1 MKLQRVASIAAIAG
15 GVLII
20 AWIAIPRPVIP
31 GFDQVRARWR
41 PSDAQLLDRH
51 GEPIHEVRI
60 DRHGR
65 RLTWT
70 ALDDISPALIQ
81 AVIFSED
88 RRFLRHHG
96 VDFLAIAGSI
106 RSHLAARR
114 GRGGAST
121 ITMQLGA
128 LLDPQVI
135 PAGHRRG
142 LWHKLIQIKT
152 ALAIERQWSK
162 RQILEAYLNLITYR
176 GELQGVAAAA
186 RVMFGKQPQ
195 GITSGEAVVL
205 AALLKAPNAGR
216 DMLTRRAQGLRLA
229 MAPDAPAH
237 EEVSDAVARAI
248 AQRGSEFN
256 RVVLAPGLA
265 ARWLRGDNPSPRC
278 TLDRDLQSFAA
289 QTLRTQVL
297 EVRDRHVED
306 GAVLVVENAT
316 GQVWAYV
323 AGTGDL
329 SSAPYVD
336 GVRAERQ
343 PGSTLKP
350 FLYGLALERR
360 LLTPASLLLDTP
372 LEVPEQRGLYRPLD
386 YDRQF
391 RGLVSMRTALAS
403 SLNVPAVRT
412 ADLIGVDALADH
424 LRRLGFAEIVEQ
436 GDYYG
441 ASLALGSAD
450 VSLWN
455 LVNAYRTVA
464 NRGVLT
470 PMRLFVNDHRSQ
482 MLAAGNSPLSAL
494 PHSVGNSFLSPL
506 PDQGEGEGEGS
517 DTPLASHPVRIY
529 SPANAYLISDILADR
544 SSRSATF
551 GLENNLATRFWSAVK
566 TGTSK
571 DMRDNWCVGYTDRF
585 TVGVWVG
592 NFSGAA
598 MRDVTGITGAA
609 PVWLDIMNYLYE
621 HFGGRA
627 VTRPAGLRA
636 KTVEFPNSVEPTR
649 QEWFIAGTE
658 PNNALVRLNELS
670 PHIVSPA
677 SETIIA
683 LDPDIPRAL
692 QRVKFEAG
700 PGAAASRW
708 VLDSRDL
715 GSGANMVLW
724 PPVHGSH
731 TLALVDRSGRAL
743 DRISFQVRG
752 SN

>member
-1 MKLQRVASIAAIAG
+1 VNLKAIALAAAMAC

-20 AWIAIPRPVIP
+20 AWLAIPCPEIP
-31 GFDQVRARWR
+31 GLEQVRMHWH

-65 RLTWT
+65 RLAWT
-70 ALDDISPALIQ
+70 KFDDISPALIK
-81 AVIFSED
+81 AVIRSED
-88 RRFLRHHG
+88 HRFLRHHG
-96 VDFLAIAGSI
+96 VDCLALAGSI
-106 RSHLAARR
+106 RSHLMARR

-121 ITMQLGA
+121 ITMQLAA
-128 LLDPQVI
+128 LLDPRAI
-135 PAGHRRG
+135 PGGHRRG
-142 LWHKLIQIKT
+142 LWQKLIQIKT

-162 RQILEAYLNLITYR
+162 RQILEAYLNLVTYR

-195 GITSGEAVVL
+195 GIDSAEAVVL
-205 AALLKAPNAGR
+205 AALLKAPNARR
-216 DMLTRRAQGLRLA
+216 DALVRRAQGLRLA
-229 MAPDAPAH
+229 IVPDAPARTD
-237 EEVSDAVARAI
+237 VSDAVERAV

-265 ARWLRGDNPSPRC
+265 ARWLRVDNPSPQC
-278 TLDRDLQSFAA
+278 TLDRGLQSFAA
-289 QTLRTQVL
+289 QSIRTQIL

-316 GQVWAYV
+316 GEVWAYV

-350 FLYGLALERR
+350 FLYGLALQRR

-412 ADLIGVDALADH
+412 ADLVGVEALADH

-455 LVNAYRTVA
+455 LVNAYRTIA
-464 NRGVLT
+464 NGGVLT
-470 PMRLFVNDHRSQ
+470 PINLFMNSRHSESHALQ
-482 MLAAGNSPLSAL
+482 ASNAASSPVA
-494 PHSVGNSFLSPL
+494 
-506 PDQGEGEGEGS
+506 
-517 DTPLASHPVRIY
+517 VRIY
-529 SPANAYLISDILADR
+529 SPPTAYLISDILADR
-544 SSRSATF
+544 ASRSTTF

-609 PVWLDIMNYLYE
+609 PVWLDVMNYLYE
-621 HFGGRA
+621 HFGAGA
-627 VTRPAGLRA
+627 VARPGGLRA
-636 KTVEFPNSVEPTR
+636 RTIAFPNSVESPR
-649 QEWFIAGTE
+649 QEWFLAGTE
-658 PNNALVRLNELS
+658 PNSVIARLNDLS
-670 PHIVSPA
+670 PHILSPA
-677 SETIIA
+677 EQTIIA
-683 LDPDIPRAL
+683 LDPDIPRDL

-700 PGAAASRW
+700 PGAAAARW
-708 VLDSRDL
+708 MLDSHDL
-715 GSGANMVLW
+715 GPGASMVLW
-724 PPVHGSH
+724 PPVHGPH
-731 TLALVDRSGRAL
+731 TLALVDKSGRAL

-752 SN
+752 SE

>member
-1 MKLQRVASIAAIAG
+1 M
-15 GVLII
+15 
-20 AWIAIPRPVIP
+20 
-31 GFDQVRARWR
+31 
-41 PSDAQLLDRH
+41 LDRH

-60 DRHGR
+60 DRRGR
-65 RLTWT
+65 RLAWT
-70 ALDDISPALIQ
+70 ALDDISPALIK
-81 AVIFSED
+81 AVVFSED

-96 VDFLAIAGSI
+96 VDFLALAGSI
-106 RSHLAARR
+106 RSHLVERR

-195 GITSGEAVVL
+195 GINSGEAVVL

-216 DMLTRRAQGLRLA
+216 DVLARRAQGLRLA
-229 MAPDAPAH
+229 MAPDVPTH
-237 EEVSDAVARAI
+237 EEVSDVVARAI

-265 ARWLRGDNPSPRC
+265 ARWLRGDNPSARC
-278 TLDRDLQSFAA
+278 TLDRDLQNFVA

-316 GQVWAYV
+316 GEIWAYV

-412 ADLIGVDALADH
+412 ADLIGVDTLADH

-455 LVNAYRTVA
+455 LVNAYRAVA
-464 NRGVLT
+464 NSGVLT
-470 PMRLFVNDHRSQ
+470 PMHLFMNDDR
-482 MLAAGNSPLSAL
+482 G
-494 PHSVGNSFLSPL
+494 LSPL
-506 PDQGEGEGEGS
+506 PDQGEGTS
-517 DTPLASHPVRIY
+517 LTHAPHAVRIY
-529 SPANAYLISDILADR
+529 SPATAYLISDILADR
-544 SSRSATF
+544 ASRSATF

-571 DMRDNWCVGYTDRF
+571 DMRDNWCVGYTGRF

-609 PVWLDIMNYLYE
+609 PVWRDVMNYLYE
-621 HFGGRA
+621 HFGGGA
-627 VTRPAGLRA
+627 VARPPGLRA

-658 PNNALVRLNELS
+658 PNNALARLNNLT
-670 PHIVSPA
+670 PRILSPA

-692 QRVKFEAG
+692 QRVKFESG